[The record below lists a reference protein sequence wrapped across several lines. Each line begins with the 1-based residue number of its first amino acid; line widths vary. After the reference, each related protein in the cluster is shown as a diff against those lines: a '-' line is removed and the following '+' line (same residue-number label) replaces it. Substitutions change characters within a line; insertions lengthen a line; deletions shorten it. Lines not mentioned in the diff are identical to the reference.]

1 MLVTAAAAT
10 LSAALASVVGS
21 VAFLLATLQATANG
35 GLLAA
40 TLIGLAVTPTSH
52 AQDGTAASESPSP
65 SSGSV
70 ASAEVT
76 GWWLLLEDVSSER
89 STLTVRINDLT
100 VKTLSSGSAPVLV
113 PLDGVLRRGAN
124 DVLLRMDGGYA
135 RGRMAA
141 TLSPGEQQA
150 GGSIRLADDATR
162 HLVQPEIEGGK
173 RFVLEVP

>member
-1 MLVTAAAAT
+1 MPVTAAAAT
-10 LSAALASVVGS
+10 LSAAFATAVGSLAFVVGALEGIAQGGAL
-21 VAFLLATLQATANG
+21 VASLLA
-35 GLLAA
+35 
-40 TLIGLAVTPTSH
+40 LAVTPVSH
-52 AQDGTAASESPSP
+52 AQDDAAAS
-65 SSGSV
+65 GSAAAAV
-70 ASAEVT
+70 S

-100 VKTLSSGSAPVLV
+100 VKTLPSGSAPVLV
-113 PLDGVLRRGAN
+113 PLDDVLRRGPN

-141 TLSPGEQQA
+141 TLARGTREE
-150 GGSIRLADDATR
+150 GGAVRLADDATR